1 VTTTRYLVGGDA
13 GGRPTDESCAH
24 LDAVEDVSPSTL
36 DGCEDCLREGTQ
48 WVHLRECLQCGHV
61 GCCDNSPRRHAT
73 AHWQSRSHPLM
84 RSFEPG
90 EDWAW
95 CYPDEL
101 FLVPDTGGSGG

>member
-1 VTTTRYLVGGDA
+1 MTGWTVAGDA
-13 GGRPTDESCAH
+13 EGHATAARCGH
-24 LDAVEDVSPSTL
+24 LDQAEDVEPSTTE
-36 DGCEDCLREGTQ
+36 GCEDCLREGTR
-48 WVHLRECLQCGHV
+48 WVHLRECLECGHV

-73 AHWQSRSHPLM
+73 AHYHASSHPLM

-101 FLVPDTGGSGG
+101 FLVPA

>member
-1 VTTTRYLVGGDA
+1 MISYLVA
-13 GGRPTDESCAH
+13 GGADGNPTNATCGH
-24 LDAVEDVSPSTL
+24 LDQVADVRPSTTH
-36 DGCEDCLREGTQ
+36 GCEDCLREGTQ
-48 WVHLRECLQCGHV
+48 WVHLRECLECGHV

-73 AHWQSRSHPLM
+73 GHWHASTHPLI

-101 FLVPDTGGSGG
+101 LLLPSDAT